1 VISVS
6 ATLVPCLCA
15 DSRLVWFGLVWFGL
29 VGPGQPLRGC
39 PAASWWRPP
48 SRWACGPAASRPGL
62 CPVYP
67 PAAAGRK
74 LSLPAP
80 QPPAFA
86 GGSAHVA
93 GTPASRRRARIVRSS
108 CSRWSCTREGRLRSC
123 ARTACLKRL
132 TTCDQAC
139 GALSVGIPNSPE
151 FTVFGAILVVSW
163 SLPPISACSTTTG
176 CGVKMTPQ
184 PSRYGGLSQ

>member
-15 DSRLVWFGLVWFGL
+15 DSRLVWFGLVGL
-29 VGPGQPLRGC
+29 VWLARASRFAAVPLRRGGV
-39 PAASWWRPP
+39 R
-48 SRWACGPAASRPGL
+48 RHEWACGPAASRPGL

-108 CSRWSCTREGRLRSC
+108 CSRSSCTREGMLRSC

>member
-15 DSRLVWFGLVWFGL
+15 DSRLVWFGLVWLARASRFAAVPLRRGGVRRH
-29 VGPGQPLRGC
+29 VGPAARPLRGL
-39 PAASWWRPP
+39 
-48 SRWACGPAASRPGL
+48 ACAPCIRL
-62 CPVYP
+62 RLR
-67 PAAAGRK
+67 AGSCRFLPHSLR
-74 LSLPAP
+74 LSLVVPRTSRARRLPAV
-80 QPPAFA
+80 AHA
-86 GGSAHVA
+86 SSAHRVH
-93 GTPASRRRARIVRSS
+93 VRPVHVS
-108 CSRWSCTREGRLRSC
+108 CMLRSC
-123 ARTACLKRL
+123 ARTACLERL

-151 FTVFGAILVVSW
+151 FTMFGAILVVSW

>member
-15 DSRLVWFGLVWFGL
+15 DSRLVWSGLVWSGL

-48 SRWACGPAASRPGL
+48 SRVGLRPGRFAAWPVPRVSACGCGPEAVASRPE
-62 CPVYP
+62 
-67 PAAAGRK
+67 
-74 LSLPAP
+74 
-80 QPPAFA
+80 PPAFA

-93 GTPASRRRARIVRSS
+93 GTPASSRRARIVRSS
-108 CSRWSCTREGRLRSC
+108 CSRSSCTREGMLRSC

-163 SLPPISACSTTTG
+163 SLPPISARSTTTG

-184 PSRYGGLSQ
+184 PSRYGGLSR